1 MGCMTQQHD
10 YGVLLGA
17 ALVCMLGACPT
28 ARTLIRLAAAIGPRR
43 REQLVMSSL
52 IAAATIRAT
61 HFIAMLAY
69 DPGVEHG
76 YEPVLTGLSLC
87 IAALGAFGTNTFFAY
102 GPRMNLVS
110 FISPEI
116 KPDRVTSPVLR
127 FDCAGSTASVA
138 RFYRLNPSPW
148 LRNQA

>member
-1 MGCMTQQHD
+1 MYRIMGCMTQQHD
-10 YGVLLGA
+10 YGVLLGT

-43 REQLVMSSL
+43 REQLVVSSL
-52 IAAATIRAT
+52 IAAATILTT

-87 IAALGAFGTNTFFAY
+87 IAVLGAFGTNTFFCVQSTDEFS
-102 GPRMNLVS
+102 LVYQPQNQTGS
-110 FISPEI
+110 HDIAGFEVLVRWQHRKRGS
-116 KPDRVTSPVLR
+116 VSPVE
-127 FDCAGSTASVA
+127 AI
-138 RFYRLNPSPW
+138 P
-148 LRNQA
+148 

>member
-69 DPGVEHG
+69 DPGVQHG

-87 IAALGAFGTNTFFAY
+87 IAALGAFGTNTLFTF

-116 KPDRVTSPVLR
+116 KPDRVTSPVLK